1 MELKPQP
8 RSEKPQPRRSRGGV
22 SRVEAGVSA
31 PRGAFLSDP
40 RRCTSSGGAEAP
52 AEAPRRPPWRRSHH
66 RGQTRNPRS
75 TDTSARNP
83 GKSRSDPLSHNLA
96 TPKARRSHR
105 ARHVP
110 RCPARR
116 PRSYYASSPLIRARF
131 LGAQRFRRAR
141 MVSSRS
147 RLSLS
152 PSCSRRR
159 FRRWADGRLRPD
171 AVVLYAAE
179 CRAVAR
185 QACAVDLFGG
195 GACGRGDGRSSS
207 PRASRS
213 LIRRKLV
220 RIIRTRDAVRRVCFH
235 TPTRDD
241 GADDLNYD
249 DIVTPSAAAL
259 CARRRR
265 RRGDSGCAFQTDTL
279 AATSLYASTVLEHPT
294 TRAFLLSDRRPPSS
308 AVQGRAFSATP
319 GR

>member
-1 MELKPQP
+1 MPQ
-8 RSEKPQPRRSRGGV
+8 QRR
-22 SRVEAGVSA
+22 
-31 PRGAFLSDP
+31 
-40 RRCTSSGGAEAP
+40 AEAP
-52 AEAPRRPPWRRSHH
+52 AEARDGRRRR
-66 RGQTRNPRS
+66 GGVIPVPETRAGSRETPGG
-75 TDTSARNP
+75 NP
-83 GKSRSDPLSHNLA
+83 GQSRSDPLSHQLA
-96 TPKARRSHR
+96 TPKARRST
-105 ARHVP
+105 VP

-294 TRAFLLSDRRPPSS
+294 TRAFLLSDRRPPS

-319 GR
+319 GRRAAYV